1 MKRKPIT
8 QILAVL
14 LALVIL
20 TACSAP
26 AAAAEPPQDQ
36 SAPAADEATGEQ
48 TPAAE
53 TAANP
58 CDNIFYPIALDNQWV
73 YDFSLE
79 DNGSTEESSMAF
91 TVSESSGSSA
101 VLAALSY
108 DTGIV
113 TESAV
118 QCSDQAILNFPMTEL
133 KMVLGELAGNIEL
146 QYQSGTFMPSEQE
159 FIANNWSM
167 EWETN
172 YSASGSLQA
181 YYEGEEL
188 SAVLDNSPVKMNW
201 KVTGTGETMQVPAG
215 NFSDLV
221 KMERQISF
229 DVSNLQTNIQGND
242 VNISTTL
249 TVNTELWYAP
259 HIGLVKQNVNG
270 ISIKLYGINF
280 PVEAYGYVQLS
291 SYTVN

>member
-1 MKRKPIT
+1 MNRKNIT
-8 QILAVL
+8 RILAIFSIV
-14 LALVIL
+14 ALL
-20 TACSAP
+20 TACGAP

-36 SAPAADEATGEQ
+36 SAPAANEEQ
-48 TPAAE
+48 APAAD
-53 TAANP
+53 TTANP
-58 CDNIFYPIALDNQWV
+58 CDNIFYPMTLNNQWI
-73 YDFSLE
+73 YDFGLE

-118 QCSDQAILNFPMTEL
+118 QCGDQAILNFPMTEL

-172 YSASGSLQA
+172 YTATGSLQA

-188 SAVLDNSPVKMNW
+188 SAVLDNSPVKMQW
-201 KVTGTGETMQVPAG
+201 KVAGTGESMQVPAG

-280 PVEAYGYVQLS
+280 PVEANGYVQLS
-291 SYTVN
+291 SYTIN

>member
-1 MKRKPIT
+1 MKRKLIT

-26 AAAAEPPQDQ
+26 APTAEPPQDQ
-36 SAPAADEATGEQ
+36 SAPAANEEQ
-48 TPAAE
+48 APAAD
-53 TAANP
+53 TTANP
-58 CDNIFYPIALDNQWV
+58 CDNIFYPMTLNNQWV
-73 YDFSLE
+73 YDFGLE
-79 DNGSTEESSMAF
+79 DNGGAEESSMTF

-118 QCSDQAILNFPMTEL
+118 QCDDQAILNFPMTEL

-172 YSASGSLQA
+172 YTATGSLQA

-188 SAVLDNSPVKMNW
+188 SAVLDNSPVKMQW
-201 KVTGTGETMQVPAG
+201 KVAGTGESMQVPAG

-280 PVEAYGYVQLS
+280 PVEANGYVQLS

>member
-1 MKRKPIT
+1 MKRKLIT

-26 AAAAEPPQDQ
+26 APTAEPPQDQ
-36 SAPAADEATGEQ
+36 SAPAANEEQ
-48 TPAAE
+48 APAEE
-53 TAANP
+53 TTANP
-58 CDNIFYPIALDNQWV
+58 CDNIFYPMTLNNQWV
-73 YDFSLE
+73 YDFGLE
-79 DNGSTEESSMAF
+79 DNGGAEESSMAF

-118 QCSDQAILNFPMTEL
+118 QCGDQAILNFPMTEL

-172 YSASGSLQA
+172 YTATGSLQA

-188 SAVLDNSPVKMNW
+188 SAVLDNSPVKMQW
-201 KVTGTGETMQVPAG
+201 KVAGTRESMQVPAG

-249 TVNTELWYAP
+249 TVNTELWYDP
-259 HIGLVKQNVNG
+259 HIGLIKQNVNG

-280 PVEAYGYVQLS
+280 PVEANGYVQLS
-291 SYTVN
+291 SYTIN

>member
-8 QILAVL
+8 QVLAVL

-20 TACSAP
+20 TACGAP
-26 AAAAEPPQDQ
+26 AAAAELPQEQ
-36 SAPAADEATGEQ
+36 SAPVADEAAGEQ
-48 TPAAE
+48 APAAE
-53 TAANP
+53 TTANP
-58 CDNIFYPIALDNQWV
+58 CDNIFYPMTLNNQWV
-73 YDFSLE
+73 YDFGME
-79 DNGSTEESSMAF
+79 DTEGTEESSMAF
-91 TVSESSGSSA
+91 TVSENSGSSA

-172 YSASGSLQA
+172 YTASGSLQA

-201 KVTGTGETMQVPAG
+201 KVAGTGETMQVPAG
-215 NFSDLV
+215 NFSDLI

-229 DVSNLQTNIQGND
+229 DVANLQTNIQGND

-259 HIGLVKQNVNG
+259 HIGLIKQNVNG

>member
-1 MKRKPIT
+1 MKRKLIT

-26 AAAAEPPQDQ
+26 APTAEPPQDQ
-36 SAPAADEATGEQ
+36 SAPAANEEQ
-48 TPAAE
+48 APAAD
-53 TAANP
+53 TTANP
-58 CDNIFYPIALDNQWV
+58 CDNIFYPMTLNNQWV
-73 YDFSLE
+73 YDFGLE
-79 DNGSTEESSMAF
+79 DNGGAEESSMAF

-118 QCSDQAILNFPMTEL
+118 QCGDQAILNFPMTEL

-172 YSASGSLQA
+172 YTATGSLQA

-188 SAVLDNSPVKMNW
+188 SAVLDNSPVKMQW
-201 KVTGTGETMQVPAG
+201 KVAGTGESMQVPAG

-221 KMERQISF
+221 NMERQISF

-259 HIGLVKQNVNG
+259 HIGLIKQNVNG

-280 PVEAYGYVQLS
+280 PVEANGYVQLS
-291 SYTVN
+291 SYTIN